1 MIKAV
6 PEKLHK
12 LVFMFAMQVSQAFEY
27 AHQSDV
33 THGKF
38 DMTQV
43 VVNDEGVDFKI
54 INFRPYLAQ
63 TRNLDFLGE
72 ELSAN
77 ATDK

>member
-1 MIKAV
+1 
-6 PEKLHK
+6 
-12 LVFMFAMQVSQAFEY
+12 
-27 AHQSDV
+27 
-33 THGKF
+33 
-38 DMTQV
+38 MTQV

-77 ATDK
+77 ATDKQRLAHAKAMDLFNFGTAIF